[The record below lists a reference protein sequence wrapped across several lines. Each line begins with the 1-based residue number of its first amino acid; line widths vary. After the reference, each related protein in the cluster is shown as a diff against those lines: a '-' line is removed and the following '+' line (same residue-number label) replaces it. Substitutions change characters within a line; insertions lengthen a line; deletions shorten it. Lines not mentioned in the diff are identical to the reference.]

1 MHRPEP
7 HRKIAARASA
17 EAKARFS
24 ALAASR
30 GLSESKL
37 LGLVIDGLLAR
48 NPPDA
53 DAERQKG
60 KAGKADHIS
69 VRLRPGDG
77 ARLRERARAR
87 GINYTTYAAVLIR
100 SHLVSNPPMRLKEL
114 SRLERG
120 LAHVSAIA
128 GSLRQIARALRQ
140 EEGLDPE
147 LASQLAAVLPAVEGL
162 WQQMRELTKANV
174 LSWESDHGE
183 AD

>member
-7 HRKIAARASA
+7 HRKIAAWASA

-37 LGLVIDGLLAR
+37 LGLVIDALLTR
-48 NPPDA
+48 NPIDA
-53 DAERQKG
+53 GAEQQ
-60 KAGKADHIS
+60 AAKADRIS

-77 ARLRERARAR
+77 TRLRERARAR
-87 GINYTTYAAVLIR
+87 GMSYTTYAAVLIR
-100 SHLVSNPPMRLKEL
+100 SHLFTNPPMPLKEL
-114 SRLERG
+114 NRLEGG
-120 LAHVSAIA
+120 LAQVSAIA
-128 GSLRQIARALRQ
+128 GSLRQIAQVARHR
-140 EEGLDPE
+140 EELDPE

-174 LSWESDHGE
+174 LSWESDHGQ
-183 AD
+183 AG